1 MNVKRYF
8 ANIGTIYVN
17 NHTFFDNTHYGIC
30 EIIGNRQM
38 EMNCMLAF
46 KYKQIG
52 RKIAY
57 YRRMKNLT
65 QGDLA
70 RKINI
75 STSYLSKIECGS
87 YPKSVSLSVLIAI
100 AQGLDM
106 ELYLL
111 FKFDEESIVADDL
124 SR

>member
-1 MNVKRYF
+1 
-8 ANIGTIYVN
+8 
-17 NHTFFDNTHYGIC
+17 
-30 EIIGNRQM
+30 
-38 EMNCMLAF
+38 MLAF

-111 FKFDEESIVADDL
+111 FKFDEEAIVADDL

>member
-1 MNVKRYF
+1 
-8 ANIGTIYVN
+8 
-17 NHTFFDNTHYGIC
+17 
-30 EIIGNRQM
+30 M
-38 EMNCMLAF
+38 EMNCMLAL

-57 YRRMKNLT
+57 YRRMRNLT
-65 QGDLA
+65 QNDLA
-70 RKINI
+70 KKINI

-111 FKFDEESIVADDL
+111 FKFDEETIALEDI
-124 SR
+124 